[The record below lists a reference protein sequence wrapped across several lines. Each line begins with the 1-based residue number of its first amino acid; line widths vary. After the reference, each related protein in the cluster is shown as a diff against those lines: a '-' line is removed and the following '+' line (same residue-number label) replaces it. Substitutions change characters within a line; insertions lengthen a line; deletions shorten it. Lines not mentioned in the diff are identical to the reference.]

1 MLRTFLSGLAL
12 IASAATAQAY
22 DIATIVDRHIL
33 PGYESLALR
42 AADLDTAAQ
51 ADCSAD
57 SHDLRAAWN
66 AAFDAWVRVSHLRFG
81 PSEDADRAFAL
92 AFWPDTRGFT
102 PRELATLIETE
113 DPVIETQDA
122 FSHVS
127 IAARGFYAMEFLL
140 YDAQFTTAEPDA
152 YRCALVRAVAR
163 DIEANA
169 QAILDGWKDAYA
181 EVMLTAGENDTYRSR
196 EEAAQRLFG
205 AVVSGLQFTSD
216 TRLGRPLGT
225 FDRPRPT
232 RAEARRSG
240 RALRNVVLSLEGTR
254 QLVRLLAEESETVTD
269 TLDAAYD
276 RAFEQAK
283 ALEDD
288 PAFASV
294 NDPQSRLQV
303 EILQQNVDR
312 IRTLLGTDLGP
323 LLGVGAGFNAMDGD

>member
-1 MLRTFLSGLAL
+1 MLRNLLSGLAL
-12 IASAATAQAY
+12 FVSAATASAY
-22 DIATIVDRHIL
+22 DIGTIIDRHVI
-33 PGYESLALR
+33 PGYETLARR
-42 AADLDTAAQ
+42 AVELDTAAQ
-51 ADCSAD
+51 ASCSAD
-57 SHDLRAAWN
+57 SHDLRAAYN
-66 AAFDAWVRVSHLRFG
+66 AAFDAWVRVSHIRFG
-81 PSEDADRAFAL
+81 PSEDEDRAFAL

-113 DPVIETQDA
+113 DPVIETQEE

-140 YDAQFTTAEPDA
+140 YDPQFTAAEPED

-169 QAILDGWKDAYA
+169 EAILAGWQDGYA
-181 EVMLTAGENDTYRSR
+181 VVMLTAGENDTYRSR
-196 EEAAQRLFG
+196 EEAAQRFFG
-205 AVVSGLQFTSD
+205 AVATGLQFTSD

-225 FDRPRPT
+225 FDRPRPN

-254 QLVRLLAEESETVTD
+254 QLVRLLAEDSETVTD

-283 ALEDD
+283 ELEDD
-288 PAFASV
+288 PV
-294 NDPQSRLQV
+294 LEGVDDPQQRLKI
-303 EILQQNVDR
+303 EILQQNIDR
-312 IRTLLGTDLGP
+312 IRELLGTSLGP
-323 LLGVGAGFNAMDGD
+323 LLGVGTGFNAMDGD